1 MTSTTDR
8 QPERAERLSRHRPFL
23 FFWFARVFSALGYQM
38 TAVVIGWLVYEK
50 TGSAYYLGLVG
61 LCQFMPM
68 LLLTFV
74 VGHVADRFDRRKI
87 VATCQAF
94 EMLILALLAL
104 GAALDKLEVPL
115 IFVAIFGIGMARAF
129 EAPTLS
135 AILPSIIPSSLIQRA
150 ISISSSAMQTA
161 MIIGPSIGGVLY
173 AFGVVW
179 PLAVASVF
187 FLVATLCTLQF
198 KLVKGSAPREPFSM
212 RSVFSGVRFIRS
224 NPVILGTISL
234 DLFAVLLGGITSL
247 LPIFA
252 KDILQT
258 GPWGLGILR
267 SAPAV
272 GALAMSLLLTRS
284 LLKRDVGMKMFLA
297 VMAFGAATI
306 VFSLSSNLAL
316 SFAALVALG
325 GADNISVV
333 IRNSLVLLSTPD
345 DMRGRVNSVNS
356 LFIGTSNQVG
366 DFESGIV
373 AGLVG
378 AVPAGIIGGV
388 GTILIALL
396 WMRMFPQLRKLD
408 VLPSGPAAKHASGS

>member
-1 MTSTTDR
+1 MTPAPD
-8 QPERAERLSRHRPFL
+8 ERLSRHRPFL

-61 LCQFMPM
+61 LCQFLPM

-74 VGHVADRFDRRKI
+74 VGHVADRFDRRRI
-87 VATCQAF
+87 VAICEAF

-104 GAALDKLEVPL
+104 GAALDRLEVPL
-115 IFVAIFGIGMARAF
+115 IFAAIFGIGMARAF

-135 AILPSIIPSSLIQRA
+135 AILPSILSASLIQRA

-161 MIIGPSIGGVLY
+161 MILGPSIGGVLY

-198 KLVKGSAPREPFSM
+198 RLARGTAPREPFSL

-224 NPVILGTISL
+224 QPLILGTISL

-252 KDILQT
+252 KDVLGT
-258 GPWGLGILR
+258 GPWGLGLLR
-267 SAPAV
+267 SAPAI
-272 GALAMSLLLTRS
+272 GALTMSLLLTRS
-284 LLKRDVGMKMFLA
+284 LLKRGVGMKMFLA

-306 VFSLSSNLAL
+306 VFSLSSNFAL
-316 SFAALVALG
+316 SFAALVTLG

-345 DMRGRVNSVNS
+345 EMRGRVNSVNS

-396 WMRMFPQLRKLD
+396 WMRMFPELRRLD
-408 VLPSGPAAKHASGS
+408 LLPNGPVANPSK

>member
-1 MTSTTDR
+1 MTSNSHG
-8 QPERAERLSRHRPFL
+8 PEDDDRLSRHRPFL

-38 TAVVIGWLVYEK
+38 TAVVVGWLVYEK

-61 LCQFMPM
+61 LCQFLPM

-74 VGHVADRFDRRKI
+74 VGHVADRFDRRRI
-87 VATCQAF
+87 VALCQAC
-94 EMLILALLAL
+94 EMLILAGLAL
-104 GAALDKLEVPL
+104 GAALDRLEVPL
-115 IFVAIFGIGMARAF
+115 IFAAIFGIGMARAF

-135 AILPSIIPSSLIQRA
+135 AILPSILSPSLIQRA

-161 MIIGPSIGGVLY
+161 MILGPSIGGVLY

-198 KLVKGSAPREPFSM
+198 RLTRSSAPREPFSLG
-212 RSVFSGVRFIRS
+212 SVFTGVRFIRS
-224 NPVILGTISL
+224 QPLILGTISL

-258 GPWGLGILR
+258 GPWGLGLLR
-267 SAPAV
+267 AAPAL
-272 GALAMSLLLTRS
+272 GALTMSLLLTRS
-284 LLKRDVGMKMFLA
+284 LLKSGVGMKMFLA
-297 VMAFGAATI
+297 VIAFGAATI
-306 VFSLSSNLAL
+306 VFSLSSNFIL
-316 SFAALVALG
+316 SFVALVTLG

-345 DMRGRVNSVNS
+345 EMRGRVNSVNS

-396 WMRMFPQLRKLD
+396 WMRMFPQLRRLD
-408 VLPSGPAAKHASGS
+408 VLPTGPARQ

>member
-1 MTSTTDR
+1 MTSS
-8 QPERAERLSRHRPFL
+8 PEESEDRLSRHRPFL

-61 LCQFMPM
+61 LCQFLPM

-74 VGHVADRFDRRKI
+74 VGHVADRFDRRRI
-87 VATCQAF
+87 VAVCQAC
-94 EMLILALLAL
+94 EMLILAGLAL
-104 GAALDKLEVPL
+104 GAALDRLEVPL
-115 IFVAIFGIGMARAF
+115 IFAAIFGIGMARAF

-135 AILPSIIPSSLIQRA
+135 AILPSILSPSLIQRA

-161 MIIGPSIGGVLY
+161 MILGPSIGGVLY
-173 AFGVVW
+173 AFGVVF
-179 PLAVASVF
+179 PLAVASAF
-187 FLVATLCTLQF
+187 FLVAMLCTLQF
-198 KLVKGSAPREPFSM
+198 RLVKSLAPREPFSLHA
-212 RSVFSGVRFIRS
+212 VFSGVRFIRS
-224 NPVILGTISL
+224 QPLILGTISL

-258 GPWGLGILR
+258 GPWGLGVLR
-267 SAPAV
+267 SAPAL
-272 GALAMSLLLTRS
+272 GALTMSLLLTRS
-284 LLKRDVGMKMFLA
+284 LLKSGVGMKMFLA

-306 VFSLSSNLAL
+306 VFALSSNFLL
-316 SFAALVALG
+316 SFAALVTLG

-345 DMRGRVNSVNS
+345 EMRGRVNSVNS

-388 GTILIALL
+388 GTILIAIL
-396 WMRMFPQLRKLD
+396 WMRMFPQLRRLD
-408 VLPSGPAAKHASGS
+408 VLPTGPANK